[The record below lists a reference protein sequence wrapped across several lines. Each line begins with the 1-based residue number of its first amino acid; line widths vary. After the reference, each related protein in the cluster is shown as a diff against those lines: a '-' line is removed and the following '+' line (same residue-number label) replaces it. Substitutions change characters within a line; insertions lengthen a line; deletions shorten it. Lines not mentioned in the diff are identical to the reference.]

1 MEAVTQLGYLGIGV
15 SDIVAW
21 KDFATAVLGM
31 EIAETDADGSLFLRM
46 DDYHHR
52 FVIHPGGNDDLAYAG
67 WQVKD
72 EAALEEI
79 GERLGEAGIAV
90 AHGTPAE
97 TDARRVLGLIKLRD
111 PNGIATELY
120 YGPLIN
126 FETPFVS
133 PRAIS
138 GFVAGD
144 QGLGHIVVIPKDVD
158 ESLRFYRD
166 LLGMR
171 ISDVVEAEVAPG
183 VKLRFPFLHCNPR
196 HHSIALIPAPLPRKL
211 QHFMVQLNSVDDV
224 GATYCLCEDRG
235 AQITAGLGR
244 HLNDQM
250 FSFYVKSPSGFDVE
264 YGWGARTVD
273 DTTWQVQKHAGAS
286 VWGHRGLIE
295 AISGAAH

>member
-15 SDIVAW
+15 SNLDAW
-21 KDFATAVLGM
+21 REFATAVLGM
-31 EIAETDADGSLFLRM
+31 EIADTAGDGSIYLRM
-46 DDYHHR
+46 DEYHHR
-52 FVIHPGGNDDLAYAG
+52 FVIHPGGNDDVAYTG

-79 GERLGEAGIAV
+79 GERLGEAGVAV
-90 AHGTPAE
+90 EHGSSADN
-97 TDARRVLGLIKLRD
+97 DARRVLGLIKLKD
-111 PNGIATELY
+111 PNGIPTELY

-126 FETPFVS
+126 FETPFTS

-138 GFVAGD
+138 GFVTGN
-144 QGLGHIVVIPKDVD
+144 QGLGHIVVIPQNVD
-158 ESLRFYRD
+158 ESLHFYRD

-171 ISDVVEAEVAPG
+171 ISDIVEAEVAPG

-224 GATYCLCEDRG
+224 GSTYCLCEDRG
-235 AQITAGLGR
+235 ERITAGLGR

-250 FSFYVKSPSGFDVE
+250 FSFYLRSPSGFDIE

-273 DTTWQVQKHAGAS
+273 DATWQVQKHAGAS
-286 VWGHRGLIE
+286 VRGHKGLIE

>member
-1 MEAVTQLGYLGIGV
+1 VEAVTQLGYLGIGV
-15 SDIVAW
+15 SDIDAW
-21 KDFATAVLGM
+21 REFATSVLGM
-31 EIAETDADGSLFLRM
+31 EIAENGADGSLFLRM
-46 DDYHHR
+46 DDHHHR
-52 FVIHPGGNDDLAYAG
+52 FVIHPGGNDDIAYAG

-72 EAALEEI
+72 EAALKEI
-79 GERLGEAGIAV
+79 GERLGDAGFAV
-90 AHGTPAE
+90 EHGTAS
-97 TDARRVLGLIKLRD
+97 DVDDRHVLGLIKVKD
-111 PNGIATELY
+111 PNDVATELY

-126 FETPFVS
+126 FEAPFVS

-138 GFVAGD
+138 GFVTGD
-144 QGLGHIVVIPKDVD
+144 QGLGHIVLIPRDID

-171 ISDVVEAEVAPG
+171 ITDVVEAEVAPG

-211 QHFMVQLNSVDDV
+211 QHFMIQLNSVDDV

-235 AQITAGLGR
+235 APITAGLGR

-250 FSFYVKSPSGFDVE
+250 FSFYVKSPSGFDIE

-273 DTTWQVQKHAGAS
+273 DATWQVEKHAGAS
-286 VWGHRGLIE
+286 VWGHKGLIE
-295 AISGAAH
+295 AISGATH